1 MLCMLKIRLQRTG
14 RKRESTFRI
23 VLTDSKNGPQ
33 SGRFK
38 EILGSYNPGTNEKLV
53 KADRITYWI
62 GHGAKTSGTVHNIL
76 VGEGVIKGKKI
87 NVLPKKSPVVDEEA
101 IKAEAEAKEKAAEEA
116 KAKAEADAAPV
127 EEVPAEEAST
137 EEKKEETPV
146 EEVVEEKTDAP
157 KEETPA
163 PEATEEKTDT
173 PAEETP
179 EK

>member
-1 MLCMLKIRLQRTG
+1 MLKIRLQRTG

-53 KADRITYWI
+53 KADRVTYWI
-62 GHGAKTSGTVHNIL
+62 GNGAQTSGTVHNIL

-101 IKAEAEAKEKAAEEA
+101 LKAEAEAKEKAAEEA
-116 KAKAEADAAPV
+116 KAKAEEDAKAKA
-127 EEVPAEEAST
+127 EAEAAPAEEAPAEEALV
-137 EEKKEETPV
+137 EEKKEEAPT
-146 EEVVEEKTDAP
+146 EESL

-163 PEATEEKTDT
+163 E
-173 PAEETP
+173 
-179 EK
+179 